1 MNINRLIIKGKQEGK
16 DIFLIGFEG
25 EPEQG
30 FVANLE
36 HGLRW
41 YPHSVHSI
49 FGHSDGWEPYNSP
62 RDREIL
68 EQVARLKQ
76 AGE

>member
-1 MNINRLIIKGKQEGK
+1 MNINRLIIKGKQEGQN
-16 DIFLIGFEG
+16 IFLIGFEG

-41 YPHSVHSI
+41 YRTVYI
-49 FGHSDGWEPYNSP
+49 PYLAIVTAGNLTTVP
-62 RDREIL
+62 EIGKSL
-68 EQVARLKQ
+68 SEWLD
-76 AGE
+76 

>member
-1 MNINRLIIKGKQEGK
+1 MNINRLIIKGKQEGEQ
-16 DIFLIGFEG
+16 IYLIGFED
-25 EPEQG
+25 ESEQG

-49 FGHSDGWEPYNSP
+49 FGLSDGWEPYNSP

-68 EQVARLKQ
+68 ERVARLKR

>member
-1 MNINRLIIKGKQEGK
+1 MNVNRLIIKGKQTGE
-16 DIFLIGFEG
+16 DIYLIGFED
-25 EPEQG
+25 ESEQG

-41 YPHSVHSI
+41 YPHSAHSI
-49 FGHSDGWEPYNSP
+49 FGHSDGWEPYNRP

-68 EQVARLKQ
+68 GRLARLKR

>member
-1 MNINRLIIKGKQEGK
+1 MNLNRLIIKGKQTGE
-16 DIFLIGFEG
+16 DIYLIGFED
-25 EPEQG
+25 ESKQG

-41 YPHSVHSI
+41 YPHSAHSI
-49 FGHSDGWEPYNSP
+49 FGHSDGWEPYNRP

-68 EQVARLKQ
+68 GRLARLKR

>member
-1 MNINRLIIKGKQEGK
+1 MNINRLIIKGKQKGE

-41 YPHSVHSI
+41 YPHNVHSI
-49 FGHSDGWEPYNSP
+49 FGHSDGWEPYRSP

-68 EQVARLKQ
+68 ERAVRLKR

>member
-1 MNINRLIIKGKQEGK
+1 MNVNRLIIKGKQEGK
-16 DIFLIGFEG
+16 QIYLIGFEG
-25 EPEQG
+25 VSGQG

-41 YPHSVHSI
+41 YPHSVQSI
-49 FGHSDGWEPYNSP
+49 FGNSRGWEPYDCP
-62 RDREIL
+62 RDRKIL
-68 EQVARLKQ
+68 ERVVRLKR

>member
-1 MNINRLIIKGKQEGK
+1 MNVNRLIIKGKREGEQ
-16 DIFLIGFEG
+16 IYLIGFEG
-25 EPEQG
+25 DPGQG

-36 HGLRW
+36 HDLRW
-41 YPHSVHSI
+41 YPHSIHSI
-49 FGHSDGWEPYNSP
+49 FGNSCGWEPYDSP

-68 EQVARLKQ
+68 ERVARLKG